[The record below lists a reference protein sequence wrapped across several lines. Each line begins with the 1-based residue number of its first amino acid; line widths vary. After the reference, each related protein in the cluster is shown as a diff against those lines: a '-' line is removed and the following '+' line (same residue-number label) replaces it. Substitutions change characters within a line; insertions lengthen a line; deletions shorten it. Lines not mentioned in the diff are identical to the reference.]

1 MKQADTAAVVEA
13 KAEEKAAVAAKNTHP
28 KPEKVDIEAPPAP
41 HLIVRPRW
49 DEEDTKQQIKCTLLS
64 LDGLLD
70 YNQDDV
76 CEKVHPTPQ
85 ALYLP
90 GAAVDLRA

>member
-1 MKQADTAAVVEA
+1 MVEA

-85 ALYLP
+85 TQCPQPYP
-90 GAAVDLRA
+90 QPQPSTPKHNPKS